1 MKFTKMHGIGN
12 CYLYF
17 NCFED
22 PVLNPEDL
30 SVRLS
35 DVHFGVGSDGIIL
48 IEPSE
53 IADCRTAMTSTAH
66 IAARNAPSFAR
77 QARRKTP

>member
-22 PVLNPEDL
+22 PVLNPAEL

-48 IEPSE
+48 IAVSY
-53 IADCRTAMTSTAH
+53 TH
-66 IAARNAPSFAR
+66 LR
-77 QARRKTP
+77 QVKERHCAQIIPL

>member
-1 MKFTKMHGIGN
+1 MRKGDSMKFTKMHGIGN

-30 SVRLS
+30 S
-35 DVHFGVGSDGIIL
+35 L
-48 IEPSE
+48 IHISEP
-53 IADCRTAMTSTAH
+53 T
-66 IAARNAPSFAR
+66 
-77 QARRKTP
+77 RRS